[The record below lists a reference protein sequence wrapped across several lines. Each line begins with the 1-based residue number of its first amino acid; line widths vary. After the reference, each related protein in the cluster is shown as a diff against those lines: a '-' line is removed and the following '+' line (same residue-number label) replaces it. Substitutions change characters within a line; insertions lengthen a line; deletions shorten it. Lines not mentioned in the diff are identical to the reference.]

1 MIKNWIENNKI
12 RTAKYWN
19 DPVKEK
25 TKVFNISDNNV
36 VKLEEDVHLKN
47 IYNHLLEISNNEN
60 ISFKEKSILSL
71 ASGTGWLEGRFLRD
85 KKINKLSLVD
95 FSKHRI
101 HELSP
106 KTLKL
111 FGFDLDRVDLVYGNI
126 LDLKIKDNTQDIIL
140 LSQAFHH
147 IDEPIKLL
155 NEIKRVM
162 KDDGMVIILGEHY
175 HNWKIKLNRILKHYI
190 KYFLNYKKYRKLNTF
205 FPEYKSLFPPC
216 YIKGDIHYSKL
227 EYHHLFTSVMFDY
240 NHYIHNTKTI
250 QAFVLKKIFT

>member
-147 IDEPIKLL
+147 IDEPIRLL

-162 KDDGMVIILGEHY
+162 KDDGMVIILGF
-175 HNWKIKLNRILKHYI
+175 I
-190 KYFLNYKKYRKLNTF
+190 FLIF
-205 FPEYKSLFPPC
+205 VFKSQTC
-216 YIKGDIHYSKL
+216 
-227 EYHHLFTSVMFDY
+227 V
-240 NHYIHNTKTI
+240 
-250 QAFVLKKIFT
+250 